1 MCSYEPYED
10 VLMIKLNYDNQA
22 EIIALNIEN
31 VVLIADTIGRIKRRS
46 YVCEACPMAFPSF
59 GVPLFQC
66 LLCLGMFGVVISQCL
81 L

>member
-1 MCSYEPYED
+1 MCSNEPYED

-22 EIIALNIEN
+22 EIITLDIEN
-31 VVLIADTIGRIKRRS
+31 VVLIADTIRRVERCS
-46 YVCEACPMAFPSF
+46 YVCEASPMAFPSF
-59 GVPLFQC
+59 GVPLFQR